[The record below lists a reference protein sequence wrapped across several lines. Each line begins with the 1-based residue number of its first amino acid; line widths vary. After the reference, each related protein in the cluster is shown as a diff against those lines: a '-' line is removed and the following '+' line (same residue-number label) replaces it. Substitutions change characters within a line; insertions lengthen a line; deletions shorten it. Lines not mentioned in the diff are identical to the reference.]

1 MRGIITK
8 WAFNEDFFEEGKCYR
23 IQSDNASILPMP
35 LEYCLLQSMDTEQ
48 FILHFVYVDVD
59 NAGENTLVRL
69 DISMA
74 DIMDNKYEIIKLS
87 LVINQHTKL
96 ERM

>member
-1 MRGIITK
+1 MQGVITK
-8 WAFNEDFFEEGKCYR
+8 WAFNEDFFEEGNCYR
-23 IQSDNASILPMP
+23 IQSDDASILPMP
-35 LEYCLLQSMDTEQ
+35 LEYCLLQSIDTKQ

-59 NAGENTLVRL
+59 DEHENHLVRL

-74 DIMDNKYEIIKLS
+74 DIMENKYEIIKLS